1 MFTAY
6 RFFACLALAFPTL
19 LVADSSFRKTSI
31 LPVPTLGYTP
41 ETRAYAGAVV
51 QLAYR
56 QDSAARISSAKL
68 DISFTR
74 NRQRILLAE
83 CDWFMKGEKAVL
95 KSQLL
100 HTLYPD
106 YYWGIGANTA
116 ASQRMRYSGLRS
128 AAQLAWL
135 FRLKPQQFSG
145 PEFRFH
151 EQRNFSFLE
160 GDTGLYKTLVPAR
173 IAGIGWTFLSDSRN
187 NQLNA
192 TSGSMVRLQVLLN
205 RWSGGAFPKWQ
216 VDLRRYFPLENGA
229 IALRGLYQQS
239 GHLTPF
245 FDLPLYGGD
254 AARGYFLGRF
264 RGQTLALLQTEY
276 RRKIY
281 RRWGFALF
289 GGAGN
294 TIQAGESLLG
304 SVKPN
309 AGIGI
314 RFTADRAA
322 NVNLR
327 LDYALGSGGQ
337 RGFYIAFG
345 EAF

>member
-6 RFFACLALAFPTL
+6 RFIACLALAFPTL

-56 QDSAARISSAKL
+56 PDSQARISSAKI

-83 CDWFMKGEKAVL
+83 CDWFLKDEKAVL
-95 KSQLL
+95 KTQLL
-100 HTLYPD
+100 HTFYPD
-106 YYWGIGANTA
+106 YYWGIGSNT
-116 ASQRMRYSGLRS
+116 SDLQRLRYSGQRR
-128 AAQLAWL
+128 AAQFSWL
-135 FRLKPQQFSG
+135 FRLKPKLFSG
-145 PEFRFH
+145 PDFRFH
-151 EQRNFSFLE
+151 QQRNFLFME
-160 GDTGLYKTLVPAR
+160 GDSALFGTLTPGRVS
-173 IAGIGWTFLSDSRN
+173 GFGFTLLSDHRD

-192 TSGSMVRLQVLLN
+192 GSGRMFRLQMGVN
-205 RWSGGAFPKWQ
+205 RWSGGVFSKMQLDYRQYYPIS
-216 VDLRRYFPLENGA
+216 RGA
-229 IALRGLYQQS
+229 IALRGFLHHS
-239 GHLTPF
+239 GKQTPF

-264 RGQTLALLQTEY
+264 RGQQLALLQMEI
-276 RRKIY
+276 RRTVY
-281 RRWGFALF
+281 RRWGLAAF

-294 TIQAGESLLG
+294 TITGSESMLKAI
-304 SVKPN
+304 KPN
-309 AGIGI
+309 AGLGI
-314 RFTADRAA
+314 RFLADRAA

-327 LDYALGSGGQ
+327 LDYAWGMNGQ

>member
-6 RFFACLALAFPTL
+6 RFIACLALAFPTL

-41 ETRAYAGAVV
+41 ETRAYAGLVA

-56 QDSAARISSAKL
+56 PDSTARISSAKI

-83 CDWFMKGEKAVL
+83 CDWFIRNEKAVL

-100 HTLYPD
+100 HTRYPD
-106 YYWGIGANTA
+106 YYWGIGARTPD
-116 ASQRMRYSGLRS
+116 SQRMRFSGLRS
-128 AAQLAWL
+128 AAQFAWL
-135 FRLKPQQFSG
+135 FRLRPRQFGG
-145 PEFRFH
+145 PELRFH
-151 EQRNFSFLE
+151 EQRNFAFLE
-160 GDTGLYKTLVPAR
+160 GDTALFNGLNPAR
-173 IAGIGWTFLSDSRN
+173 IFGSALTYLYDSRD

-192 TSGSMVRLQVLLN
+192 TRGRMLRLQAGMN
-205 RWSGGAFPKWQ
+205 RAGSDAFPKWQ
-216 VDLRRYFPLENGA
+216 LDYRRYFPMENGA
-229 IALRGLYQQS
+229 LALRGLYQYAGS
-239 GHLTPF
+239 RTPF
-245 FDLPLYGGD
+245 FDMPLYGGD

-264 RGQTLALLQTEY
+264 RGPTLALIQAEFRHVL
-276 RRKIY
+276 Y

-294 TIQAGESLLG
+294 AVSPQENLLQG
-304 SVKPN
+304 IKPN
-309 AGIGI
+309 AGLGL
-314 RFTADRAA
+314 RFVADRAA

-327 LDYALGSGGQ
+327 LDYALGKYGQ